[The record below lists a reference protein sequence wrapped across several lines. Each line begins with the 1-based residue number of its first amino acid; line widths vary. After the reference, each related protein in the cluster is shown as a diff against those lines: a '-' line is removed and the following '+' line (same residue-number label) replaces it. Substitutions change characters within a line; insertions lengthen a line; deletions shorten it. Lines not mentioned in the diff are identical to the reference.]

1 MATLSQVTLLDTN
14 VLIEIFKGNQDVI
27 DPVQEIGTGNLA
39 LSSVTAMELYYGAL
53 NKLEL
58 QRIRKHLRA
67 FYCFH
72 LSTAISVTAMHLI
85 EQYSKSHGMQI
96 PDALIAATAIEHE
109 CELMTLNLK
118 DFRFIPAL
126 KIKE

>member
-1 MATLSQVTLLDTN
+1 MATLNQVVLLDTN
-14 VLIEIFKGNQDVI
+14 ILIEIFKGNPDVI
-27 DPVQEIGTGNLA
+27 APVQKIGTENLA
-39 LSSVTAMELYYGAL
+39 LSAVTVMELYYGAL

-67 FYCFH
+67 FHCFH
-72 LSTAISVTAMHLI
+72 LSNAISVTAMHLI
-85 EQYSKSHGMQI
+85 EKYSKSHGLQI

-126 KIKE
+126 KMKE